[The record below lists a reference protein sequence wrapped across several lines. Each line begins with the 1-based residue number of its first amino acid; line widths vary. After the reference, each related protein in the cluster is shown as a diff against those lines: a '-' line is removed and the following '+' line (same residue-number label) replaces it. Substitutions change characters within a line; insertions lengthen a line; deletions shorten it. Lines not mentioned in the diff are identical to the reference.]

1 MVEGMRIRTLLSVV
15 AAFVL
20 LVVMAVPAVA
30 DGHLVTELK
39 KKHQNIEC
47 EGEGLWHFVHNKA
60 PKHSDPGTIEV
71 TFSTGMVTKDA
82 RAVGKGKTQHYWVR
96 GYGDLITA
104 WDNLPGKL
112 VLSWYKCYGG
122 PSEPPSES

>member
-1 MVEGMRIRTLLSVV
+1 MRVRTLLSVV

-30 DGHLVTELK
+30 EGHHVTELK
-39 KKHQNIEC
+39 KQHQNIAC

-60 PKHSDPGTIEV
+60 PKFSDPGTIEV
-71 TFSTGMVTKDA
+71 TFSTGVVTKDA

-96 GYGDLITA
+96 AEGDLITA

-112 VLSWYKCYGG
+112 VLSWYKCYEEPSG
-122 PSEPPSES
+122 PSDPSPS